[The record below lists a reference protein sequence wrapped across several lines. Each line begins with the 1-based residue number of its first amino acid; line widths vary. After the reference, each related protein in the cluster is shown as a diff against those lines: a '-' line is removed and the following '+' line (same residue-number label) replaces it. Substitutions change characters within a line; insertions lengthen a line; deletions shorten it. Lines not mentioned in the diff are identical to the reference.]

1 MLHIYSDGSCSGNPG
16 AGGWAY
22 VMVVKTFQG
31 DSILASDSGGELNT
45 TNNRMEL
52 LAVINALEALK
63 EMSNLPRTISLYM
76 DSQYVQKGITEW
88 IKQWKR
94 NHWRTSDKKQVKN
107 QDLWQKL
114 DTLSENLQSGEFA
127 ISYKW
132 VKGHEGNFYNEL
144 CDKMA
149 REAAVSLN

>member
-22 VMVVKTFQG
+22 VMVIKTFQG
-31 DSILASDSGGELNT
+31 DSIISRDSGGVPDT

-52 LAVINALEALK
+52 LAVINALEALN
-63 EMSNLPRTISLYM
+63 EMSNLPRAISLYT

-88 IKQWKR
+88 INQWKR
-94 NHWRTSDKKQVKN
+94 NQWRTSDKKQVKN

-114 DTLSENLQSGEFA
+114 DALSTDLQSGEFT

-132 VKGHEGNFYNEL
+132 VKGHEGNVYNEL

-149 REAAVSLN
+149 RQAIASLL